1 MPQSI
6 RSKAARRGV
15 AVLALAAG
23 LAAATS
29 VPGDAQGPA
38 PGLPVPVSVTG
49 GPATLDTLRLA
60 ITTAARLMLGV
71 HSSALVTL
79 ADTQPA
85 LVPLDASSAETVLA
99 GVTVSVPGLPPASHL
114 MRVALTNAIIPWSD
128 ADTLLV
134 SNSPETIPFGK
145 VLYLGALTASQTVR
159 LLFHHQNGSKTEHM
173 FLTVSLSNPTRA
185 PAALWVQGAAGPP
198 AQDEVTPGH
207 DAAHSFLDQYLHHAG
222 FLVRLPANTTVPLFV
237 QDLPPFGVASGIAQF
252 SLLDGDRLNVEVSA
266 RLTGEVEPPTMS
278 YEPDFDRVHQRGAFP
293 RPHIQRSLSYTVG
306 GPPAL
311 MTLADNADL
320 LHAGQGGEPL
330 QGNYGVIYSFNIEA
344 ANPTASPA
352 TLNLVMHAPG
362 GQARGTFVIGDRVV
376 ESPLIQPNA
385 PQVVAAIVL
394 RPQTSRTI
402 RILAMPESGSN
413 YPVRLSLG
421 TP

>member
-1 MPQSI
+1 M
-6 RSKAARRGV
+6 
-15 AVLALAAG
+15 LAAG
-23 LAAATS
+23 LAATP
-29 VPGDAQGPA
+29 PGPGAAQGPQ
-38 PGLPVPVSVTG
+38 PGPLVPVEVTG
-49 GPATLDTLRLA
+49 GPAPVDTLRLA
-60 ITTAARLMLGV
+60 ITTAARLAWGMQ
-71 HSSALVTL
+71 SSALIAL

-99 GVTVSVPGLPPASHL
+99 GLIVGVPGFPPANRL

-145 VLYLGALTASQTVR
+145 VLYLGALSASETVR

-185 PAALWVQGAAGPP
+185 PEAVWVQGAAGAPS
-198 AQDEVTPGH
+198 QDEMAPGH
-207 DAAHSFLDQYLHHAG
+207 DAAHSFLDQYAHHAG
-222 FLVRLPANTTVPLFV
+222 FLVHLPANTTVPLFV
-237 QDLPPFGVASGIAQF
+237 DDLPPFGVASGIAQL

-266 RLTGEVEPPTMS
+266 RLTGEVDPPTMS

-293 RPHIQRSLSYTVG
+293 RPHIQRSLTYTVG
-306 GPPAL
+306 GPPAM
-311 MTLADNADL
+311 MTLADDADL

-330 QGNYGVIYSFNIEA
+330 EGNYGVIYDFHIDA

-352 TLNLVMHAPG
+352 TLDLVMHAPG

-376 ESPLIQPNA
+376 ESPLIHPNA
-385 PQVVAAIVL
+385 PQVVATLVL
-394 RPQTSRTI
+394 RPQATRTI
-402 RILAMPESGSN
+402 RILTMPESGSN

-421 TP
+421 AP